1 MDARNEGQ
9 PAASSRGDA
18 RAMPRPPEG
27 APAEAPVPART
38 GHAPTSSWGVRLVLI
53 GLVGALFGLG
63 AALGDGVV
71 RRSLLVLVLADALL
85 VAWLASGRFVE
96 RSPGELV
103 GGAGYRVPR
112 AGVDKVLHP
121 TLSLLY
127 NAGLMVIVFA
137 ALLRTRLLLL
147 EFPGGV
153 VQWFPAV
160 VGVYVA
166 LLAWAAE
173 RRIRDQGGVLRTW
186 YTRVHGWVLAS
197 LSAPILAAG
206 LLLAAVGEIETDTT
220 RFLVEDDMVVL
231 VLVGVMGVG
240 TQLFLAAHL
249 PTIFDL
255 ASALARAFT
264 TRKRVGDTPPIL
276 YAVTI
281 ALSVTLVIAVIVMRF
296 DLLAGIG
303 YFRDERV
310 ALLLVLIPV
319 AATAFFGSAL
329 LQIWNESRR
338 GLYKRRISSKLRN
351 DILVYGASALAGL
364 TGASL
369 LAAHFLGHF
378 DGWGPTRGQGLQM
391 DLIMFTIVGTAGP
404 IGIYLHR
411 QDRRVDG
418 IEARLPD
425 FLNDLAE
432 TRRAGLTMAAS
443 LHSCAL
449 SDYGPLTAEVKKMS
463 QQVGWGVPFNDAL
476 AQFAER
482 VRTSLVMRSTSLII
496 EASRTGGSV
505 AEILKAAAR
514 DAHEIKALE
523 AERRV
528 SMLTYLIVIYVVFSV
543 FLLVVGVLDGQFVP
557 QVLEA
562 NRAAA
567 ADTNLASDSFG
578 NQVDVQFSAI
588 HFAYFLGAMVQS
600 VGNGMVGGVLSEGQV
615 RSGFRHAALMAGI
628 SWLVFR
634 FVLAP

>member
-1 MDARNEGQ
+1 MAEDAAPEAVADEA
-9 PAASSRGDA
+9 PATP
-18 RAMPRPPEG
+18 PRP
-27 APAEAPVPART
+27 
-38 GHAPTSSWGVRLVLI
+38 GHAPTSGWALRLVLI
-53 GLVGALFGLG
+53 GLAGAAAGLG
-63 AALGDGVV
+63 AGVADGAV
-71 RRSLLVLVLADALL
+71 RRSLLVAVLAAALL

-96 RSPGELV
+96 RPPAELV
-103 GGAGYRVPR
+103 GGAGYRAPR
-112 AGVDKVLHP
+112 AGIDKVLHP
-121 TLSLLY
+121 ALSLLY

-137 ALLRTRLLLL
+137 ILLRTRLLLL
-147 EFPGGV
+147 EFPGSV
-153 VQWFPAV
+153 VKWFPAA
-160 VGVYVA
+160 VGLYVA
-166 LLAWAAE
+166 LLAWVAE
-173 RRIRDQGGVLRTW
+173 RRIREQGGVLRTW

-206 LLLAAVGEIETDTT
+206 LLLAIVGEIETDTT
-220 RFLVEDDMVVL
+220 RLLVEDDMVVL

-255 ASALARAFT
+255 ASAMARIFT

-276 YAVTI
+276 YAATI
-281 ALSVTLVIAVIVMRF
+281 ALSVTMVIAVVVLRF

-319 AATAFFGSAL
+319 AAVAFFGSAMV
-329 LQIWNESRR
+329 QIWQESRR
-338 GLYKRRISSKLRN
+338 GLYKKRISTKLRN
-351 DILVYGASALAGL
+351 DILVYGGSALAGL
-364 TGASL
+364 TGATL
-369 LAAHFLGHF
+369 LAAHFLGQF
-378 DGWGPTRGQGLQM
+378 DGWGPMRGQGLQM
-391 DLIMFTIVGTAGP
+391 DLIVFTVVGTAGP

-432 TRRAGLTMAAS
+432 TRRAGLTMAAA

-482 VRTSLVMRSTSLII
+482 VKTSLVLRSTSLII

-505 AEILKAAAR
+505 AEILKAAAK

-528 SMLTYLIVIYVVFSV
+528 SMLTYLIVIYVVFAV
-543 FLLVVGVLDGQFVP
+543 FLLVLGVLDGQFVP

-567 ADTNLASDSFG
+567 EDASLTAESFG
-578 NQVDVQFSAI
+578 NQDDIEFEGI

-615 RSGFRHAALMAGI
+615 RSGFRHAALMAGV

-634 FVLAP
+634 FLLAP